1 MKLGRFGAAG
11 PETSARP
18 GERWSLEVQIHP
30 SDIRKRVRYLFL
42 PRWKVTLWAVPALL
56 WVLGVA
62 LAVAVAP
69 GVVAGQMSR
78 QEYRS
83 LSAERSRQGERL
95 QALLGRLDTLD
106 RRGVDLHLRLDKVFL
121 AYGLP
126 PVRPTRPTVTAS
138 RVPVPDSI
146 YAAAVEQGDRLR
158 ERLRGRLREVDGDLR
173 EVGSFETS
181 HAGEVRTTP
190 SICPLRGKGFVLI
203 SSFGDRRSPFTRQL
217 EFHPG
222 VDLAAPVGTPV
233 FAPADGVVVF
243 AGQYPLARSH
253 GWWSYGNMVLI
264 RDGEG
269 FVTIFGHADRVE
281 VRAGQRIR
289 RGERLATVGNTGWST
304 SPHLH
309 YEVRRRGADGVFRPI
324 DPLLFILD
332 RHWPNDD
339 RLLLKARNARPV
351 QGFEPLPPGIEP
363 QKEKSR

>member
-1 MKLGRFGAAG
+1 MKAG
-11 PETSARP
+11 
-18 GERWSLEVQIHP
+18 GERWRLEVQIHP

-42 PRWKVTLWAVPALL
+42 SRWKVTAWAVPALL
-56 WVLGVA
+56 WVLLVA
-62 LAVAVAP
+62 LAGAVAP
-69 GVVAGQMSR
+69 SVVAGQMSR
-78 QEYRS
+78 QEYKS
-83 LSAERSRQGERL
+83 LTGERSRQGERL

-106 RRGVDLHLRLDKVFL
+106 RRGVDLHLRLNKVFL

-126 PVRPTRPTVTAS
+126 PVRSAHPAVTPA

-146 YAAAVEQGDRLR
+146 YSTAVEQGGRLR
-158 ERLRGRLREVDGDLR
+158 ERIRNRLREADGDLQ
-173 EVGSFETS
+173 EVGSFEKA
-181 HAGEVRTTP
+181 HPDQVGTTP
-190 SICPLRGKGFVLI
+190 SICPLHGKGYVLI

-233 FAPADGVVVF
+233 FATADGVVIF
-243 AGQYPLARSH
+243 AGQYPLARSR

-264 RDGEG
+264 RDGGG
-269 FVTIFGHADRVE
+269 FVTIFGHAESVA
-281 VRAGQRIR
+281 VRAGQKVR

-309 YEVRRRGADGVFRPI
+309 YEVRRRGSDGELRPI

-332 RHWPNDD
+332 RRWPNDD

-351 QGFEPLPPGIEP
+351 QSFEPLPPSAEP
-363 QKEKSR
+363 

>member
-11 PETSARP
+11 PEMGARP

-42 PRWKVTLWAVPALL
+42 SRRKLTAWAVPALL
-56 WVLGVA
+56 WVLA
-62 LAVAVAP
+62 LALAGAVAP
-69 GVVAGQMSR
+69 SVVAGQMSR
-78 QEYRS
+78 REYKS
-83 LSAERSRQGERL
+83 LTAERSRQGERL
-95 QALLGRLDTLD
+95 QELLGRLDNLD

-126 PVRPTRPTVTAS
+126 VVRPARQIVPAS

-146 YAAAVEQGDRLR
+146 YANAVEQGDRLR
-158 ERLRGRLREVDGDLR
+158 ERLRNRLREVDGDLR

-181 HAGEVRTTP
+181 HPDEVRTTP

-203 SSFGDRRSPFTRQL
+203 SSFGERRSPFTKQL

-269 FVTIFGHADRVE
+269 FVTIFGHAERVE

-289 RGERLATVGNTGWST
+289 RGDRLVTVGNTGWST

-339 RLLLKARNARPV
+339 QLLLRARNARPV
-351 QGFEPLPPGIEP
+351 QSFEPLPPGAGP
-363 QKEKSR
+363 

>member
-1 MKLGRFGAAG
+1 MKAG
-11 PETSARP
+11 
-18 GERWSLEVQIHP
+18 GERWRLEVQIHP

-42 PRWKVTLWAVPALL
+42 SRWKLTAWALPALL
-56 WVLGVA
+56 WVLA
-62 LAVAVAP
+62 LALAGAVAP

-78 QEYRS
+78 QEYKM
-83 LSAERSRQGERL
+83 LTAERSRQGERL
-95 QALLGRLDTLD
+95 QGLLGRLAALD
-106 RRGVDLHLRLDKVFL
+106 RRGADLDLRLEKVFL
-121 AYGLP
+121 VYGLP
-126 PVRPTRPTVTAS
+126 AVRPPRSTVPAS

-146 YAAAVEQGDRLR
+146 YATAVEQGDRLR
-158 ERLRGRLREVDGDLR
+158 ERIRNRLRQADGDLR
-173 EVGSFETS
+173 EVGSFESS
-181 HAGEVRTTP
+181 HPGEVRTTP
-190 SICPLRGKGFVLI
+190 SICPLRGKAFVLI
-203 SSFGDRRSPFTRQL
+203 SSFGDRRSPFTKQM

-233 FAPADGVVVF
+233 FAAADGVVAF

-281 VRAGQRIR
+281 VRAGQKIR
-289 RGERLATVGNTGWST
+289 RGERLATVGNSGWST

-309 YEVRRRGADGVFRPI
+309 YEVRRRGADGAFRPI

-332 RHWPNDD
+332 RRWPNDD

-351 QGFEPLPPGIEP
+351 QSFEPLPPGMKP
-363 QKEKSR
+363 

>member
-11 PETSARP
+11 PATSARP

-42 PRWKVTLWAVPALL
+42 SRWKLTVWAVPALL
-56 WVLGVA
+56 WVLAVA

-78 QEYRS
+78 QEYKS
-83 LSAERSRQGERL
+83 LAAERSRQGERL
-95 QALLGRLDTLD
+95 QGLLGRLDGLD

-126 PVRPTRPTVTAS
+126 AVRPARQTVPAA

-146 YAAAVEQGDRLR
+146 YATAVEQGDRLR
-158 ERLRGRLREVDGDLR
+158 ERIRNRLREADGDLGA
-173 EVGSFETS
+173 VGSFES
-181 HAGEVRTTP
+181 AHAGEVRTTP
-190 SICPLRGKGFVLI
+190 STCPLRGKGFVLI
-203 SSFGDRRSPFTRQL
+203 SAFGDRRSPFTRQL

-222 VDLAAPVGTPV
+222 VDLAAPVGTPF
-233 FAPADGVVVF
+233 FAPADGVVAF
-243 AGQYPLARSH
+243 AGQYPLARSR

-269 FVTIFGHADRVE
+269 FFTIFGHADQVE
-281 VRAGQRIR
+281 VRSGQRIR
-289 RGERLATVGNTGWST
+289 RGERLGKVGNTGWST

-332 RHWPNDD
+332 RRWPNDD

-351 QGFEPLPPGIEP
+351 ESFEPLPPGT
-363 QKEKSR
+363 EK

>member
-1 MKLGRFGAAG
+1 VKAG
-11 PETSARP
+11 

-42 PRWKVTLWAVPALL
+42 SRWKVTAWAVPALL
-56 WVLGVA
+56 WVLAVA

-69 GVVAGQMSR
+69 GVVAGQMNR
-78 QEYRS
+78 QEYKS
-83 LSAERSRQGERL
+83 LTAERSRQGERL
-95 QALLGRLDTLD
+95 QALLARLDSLD

-126 PVRPTRPTVTAS
+126 PVRPARSTVTPS
-138 RVPVPDSI
+138 RVPVPESI
-146 YAAAVEQGDRLR
+146 YSTAVEQGDRLR
-158 ERLRGRLREVDGDLR
+158 ERIRNRLREADGDLR
-173 EVGSFETS
+173 EVGSFETA
-181 HAGEVRTTP
+181 HPDQVVTTP
-190 SICPLRGKGFVLI
+190 STCPLRGKEFVLI
-203 SSFGDRRSPFTRQL
+203 SSFGDRRSPFTKQL

-233 FAPADGVVVF
+233 YATADGIVVF
-243 AGQYPLARSH
+243 AGQYPLARSR

-269 FVTIFGHADRVE
+269 FVTIFGHAERVT
-281 VRAGQRIR
+281 VRAGQKVR
-289 RGERLATVGNTGWST
+289 RGELLATVGNTGWST

-309 YEVRRRGADGVFRPI
+309 YEVRRRGADGEFRPI

-332 RHWPNDD
+332 RRWPNDD

-351 QGFEPLPPGIEP
+351 QSFEPLPPGAEP
-363 QKEKSR
+363 

>member
-1 MKLGRFGAAG
+1 MKAG
-11 PETSARP
+11 
-18 GERWSLEVQIHP
+18 GERWRLEVQIHP

-42 PRWKVTLWAVPALL
+42 SRWKVTAWAVPALL
-56 WVLGVA
+56 WVLAVA

-69 GVVAGQMSR
+69 GVVAGQMNR
-78 QEYRS
+78 QEYKS
-83 LSAERSRQGERL
+83 LTAERSRQGERL
-95 QALLGRLDTLD
+95 QALLARLDSLD

-126 PVRPTRPTVTAS
+126 PVPPARSTVTPS
-138 RVPVPDSI
+138 RVPVPESI
-146 YAAAVEQGDRLR
+146 YSTTVEQGDRLR
-158 ERLRGRLREVDGDLR
+158 ERIRNRLREADGDLR
-173 EVGSFETS
+173 EVGSFETA
-181 HAGEVRTTP
+181 HPDQVGTTP
-190 SICPLRGKGFVLI
+190 STCPLRGKEFVLI
-203 SSFGDRRSPFTRQL
+203 SSFGDRRSPFTKQL

-233 FAPADGVVVF
+233 YATADGVVVF
-243 AGQYPLARSH
+243 AGQYPLARSR

-269 FVTIFGHADRVE
+269 FVTIFGHAERVT
-281 VRAGQRIR
+281 VRAGQKVR

-309 YEVRRRGADGVFRPI
+309 YEVRRRGADGEFRPI

-332 RHWPNDD
+332 RRWPYDD

-351 QGFEPLPPGIEP
+351 QSFEPLPPGAE
-363 QKEKSR
+363 R

>member
-1 MKLGRFGAAG
+1 MKAG
-11 PETSARP
+11 
-18 GERWSLEVQIHP
+18 GERWRLEVQIHP

-42 PRWKVTLWAVPALL
+42 SRWKLTAWAVPALL
-56 WVLGVA
+56 WVLA
-62 LAVAVAP
+62 LALAGAVAP
-69 GVVAGQMSR
+69 GVVAGQMNR
-78 QEYRS
+78 QEYRM
-83 LSAERSRQGERL
+83 LTAERSRQGERL
-95 QALLGRLDTLD
+95 QGLLGRLNALD
-106 RRGVDLHLRLDKVFL
+106 RRGVDLDLRLDKVFM

-126 PVRPTRPTVTAS
+126 AVRPQRSTVPAS
-138 RVPVPDSI
+138 RVPVPESI

-158 ERLRGRLREVDGDLR
+158 ERIRNRLRQADGDLR
-173 EVGSFETS
+173 EVASFEAA

-203 SSFGDRRSPFTRQL
+203 SSFGERRSPFTKQM

-269 FVTIFGHADRVE
+269 FVTIFGHAEKVE
-281 VRAGQRIR
+281 VRAGQKIR
-289 RGERLATVGNTGWST
+289 RGERLATVGNSGWST

-324 DPLLFILD
+324 DPLLFVLD
-332 RHWPNDD
+332 RRWPNDD
-339 RLLLKARNARPV
+339 RLLLRARNARPV
-351 QGFEPLPPGIEP
+351 QSFEPLPPGTEP
-363 QKEKSR
+363 

>member
-1 MKLGRFGAAG
+1 MKLGRFGAVG

-18 GERWSLEVQIHP
+18 GERWRLEIQIHP

-42 PRWKVTLWAVPALL
+42 SRSKLTVWAVPALL
-56 WVLGVA
+56 WVLAVA

-83 LSAERSRQGERL
+83 LAAERSRQGERL
-95 QALLGRLDTLD
+95 QALLNRLDGLD

-126 PVRPTRPTVTAS
+126 AVRPSRQTVPAS

-146 YAAAVEQGDRLR
+146 YSTNVEQGDRLR
-158 ERLRGRLREVDGDLR
+158 ERIRNRLREADGDLAA
-173 EVGSFETS
+173 VGSFEAA

-190 SICPLRGKGFVLI
+190 SICPLRGKGFVLV
-203 SSFGDRRSPFTRQL
+203 SSFGERRSPFTRQL

-233 FAPADGVVVF
+233 FAPADGLVVL

-269 FVTIFGHADRVE
+269 FVTIFGHADRVA
-281 VRAGQRIR
+281 VRPGQRIR

-309 YEVRRRGADGVFRPI
+309 YEVRRREADGDFRPI

-332 RHWPNDD
+332 RRWPNDD

-351 QGFEPLPPGIEP
+351 QDFEPLPPEIG
-363 QKEKSR
+363 R

>member
-1 MKLGRFGAAG
+1 MKAG
-11 PETSARP
+11 
-18 GERWSLEVQIHP
+18 GGRWSLELQIHP

-42 PRWKVTLWAVPALL
+42 SRRKLTMWAVPALL
-56 WVLGVA
+56 WVLA
-62 LAVAVAP
+62 LALAMAVAP
-69 GVVAGQMSR
+69 SVVAGQMSR
-78 QEYRS
+78 QEYKS
-83 LSAERSRQGERL
+83 LTLERSRQGERL
-95 QALLGRLDTLD
+95 QALLGRLETLD

-126 PVRPTRPTVTAS
+126 AVRPSRQAVAAS
-138 RVPVPDSI
+138 RVPVPESI
-146 YAAAVEQGDRLR
+146 YANAVEQGNRLR
-158 ERLRGRLREVDGDLR
+158 ERIRARLREVDGDLH

-181 HAGEVRTTP
+181 HPDQVRTTP

-203 SSFGDRRSPFTRQL
+203 SSFGDRRSPFTKQL

-243 AGQYPLARSH
+243 AGQYPMARSH
-253 GWWSYGNMVLI
+253 GWWSYGNMVLV
-264 RDGEG
+264 RDGDG

-281 VRAGQRIR
+281 VRAGQKLH
-289 RGERLATVGNTGWST
+289 RGERLATVGSSGWST

-309 YEVRRRGADGVFRPI
+309 YEVRRRGADGAFRPI

-339 RLLLKARNARPV
+339 RLLLKARNARPA
-351 QGFEPLPPGIEP
+351 QSFEPLPPAAE
-363 QKEKSR
+363 R

>member
-1 MKLGRFGAAG
+1 VKAG
-11 PETSARP
+11 
-18 GERWSLEVQIHP
+18 GERWRLEVQIHP

-42 PRWKVTLWAVPALL
+42 SRWKVTAWALPALL
-56 WVLGVA
+56 WVLTLA
-62 LAVAVAP
+62 LAGAVAP
-69 GVVAGQMSR
+69 GVVAGQMNR
-78 QEYRS
+78 QQYKT
-83 LSAERSRQGERL
+83 LTAERSRQGERL
-95 QALLGRLDTLD
+95 QELLGRLDSLD
-106 RRGVDLHLRLDKVFL
+106 RRGVDLDLRLDKVFL

-126 PVRPTRPTVTAS
+126 AVRPPRSTVPAS

-146 YAAAVEQGDRLR
+146 YGTAVEQGDRLR
-158 ERLRGRLREVDGDLR
+158 ERIRNRLRLADGDLR
-173 EVGSFETS
+173 EVVGFEAS

-203 SSFGDRRSPFTRQL
+203 SSFGDRRSPFTKQM

-222 VDLAAPVGTPV
+222 VDLAAPVGTP
-233 FAPADGVVVF
+233 FYAPADGVVVF

-281 VRAGQRIR
+281 VRAGQKIR
-289 RGERLATVGNTGWST
+289 RGERLATVGNSGWST

-309 YEVRRRGADGVFRPI
+309 YEVRRRGADGAFRPI

-332 RHWPNDD
+332 RRWPNDD
-339 RLLLKARNARPV
+339 RLLLRARNARPV
-351 QGFEPLPPGIEP
+351 QSFEPLPPGAG
-363 QKEKSR
+363 Q